1 MEAEKKESLEK
12 ERAYKQVMEKNKKMN
27 RINLGVLALGL
38 LLTAL
43 GIEIGRYILWA
54 GIFVLFVTAISKI
67 IASRS
72 IRRLK

>member
-1 MEAEKKESLEK
+1 MEAKKESLEK

-72 IRRLK
+72 MRRLK

>member
-1 MEAEKKESLEK
+1 LEAEKKESLEK

-72 IRRLK
+72 MRRLK